1 MEMIF
6 VDDDAGDVGNCNDD
20 DDDDD
25 GATLARLSSFHS
37 ISRFASTEGKR
48 HFQ

>member
-1 MEMIF
+1 MEKSF
-6 VDDDAGDVGNCNDD
+6 DDNVSDVGSG

-25 GATLARLSSFHS
+25 GTTLTTLARLSSFHS

>member
-1 MEMIF
+1 MEKSF
-6 VDDDAGDVGNCNDD
+6 DDNVSDVGSG
-20 DDDDD
+20 DDDD

>member
-1 MEMIF
+1 MEISF
-6 VDDDAGDVGNCNDD
+6 DDNVSNVGSGNDD
-20 DDDDD
+20 DNDNVD